1 MRLGTYKGIHMTRP
15 NTEVTKH
22 EVLNVL
28 KKKQK
33 EYAVATNIDDRSA
46 QEGDQGI
53 LDFQGMYHGQD
64 IPHGNGSDF
73 ALTIGAKAFLPEFDD
88 ALIGKNIGDTFD
100 INVTFPTDYRI
111 STMQNR
117 SVVFHTTLKKIRLMD
132 YQPIDDEFAKDF
144 SEYTTLNEWENEIF
158 SHLQA
163 RRKTSVQEKLT
174 REVMTKIIADSD
186 IPIDDDMKEEIR
198 ETAGLEVGDTIFF
211 IADNEKNAALYAG
224 QIRTALGE
232 RLDLIEKNSFKFCYI
247 NDFPMYEYDKET
259 KKMEFTHNPFSMPQ
273 GGLEALE
280 TMDPEEILAY
290 QYDIVC
296 NGVELSSG
304 AVRNHD
310 MKIMVKAFEIAGYT
324 EEDLKEKFGALY
336 NAFQFGAPPHAGM
349 APGVD
354 RMIMLLRDEENIRE
368 VIPFPMNG
376 NAQDLMCGAPG
387 EVTEQQLRE
396 VHIKVRQ

>member
-46 QEGDQGI
+46 QEGDQVI

-100 INVTFPTDYRI
+100 NNVTFPTDYRI

-174 REVMTKIIADSD
+174 REVMAKIIADSD
-186 IPIDDDMKEEIR
+186 IPIDDDMKEEITQIYYDDFLD
-198 ETAGLEVGDTIFF
+198 ELEMNQIPL
-211 IADNEKNAALYAG
+211 ELYCKRSGHTEDEIYA
-224 QIRTALGE
+224 
-232 RLDLIEKNSFKFCYI
+232 
-247 NDFPMYEYDKET
+247 DKE
-259 KKMEFTHNPFSMPQ
+259 Q
-273 GGLEALE
+273 EAIKTIQAQSVLHAVAAAE
-280 TMDPEEILAY
+280 KISITQEELNTELQNIAQEEEEDPEEFMATL
-290 QYDIVC
+290 
-296 NGVELSSG
+296 E
-304 AVRNHD
+304 
-310 MKIMVKAFEIAGYT
+310 
-324 EEDLKEKFGALY
+324 EED
-336 NAFQFGAPPHAGM
+336 
-349 APGVD
+349 V
-354 RMIMLLRDEENIRE
+354 ENI
-368 VIPFPMNG
+368 
-376 NAQDLMCGAPG
+376 AD
-387 EVTEQQLRE
+387 QLTMDKTMAFILDS
-396 VHIKVRQ
+396 VVWDD

>member
-46 QEGDQGI
+46 QEGDQVI

-174 REVMTKIIADSD
+174 REVMAKIIADSD
-186 IPIDDDMKEEIR
+186 IPIDDDMKEEITQIYYDDFLD
-198 ETAGLEVGDTIFF
+198 ELEMNQIPL
-211 IADNEKNAALYAG
+211 ELYCKRSGHTEDEIYA
-224 QIRTALGE
+224 
-232 RLDLIEKNSFKFCYI
+232 
-247 NDFPMYEYDKET
+247 DKE
-259 KKMEFTHNPFSMPQ
+259 Q
-273 GGLEALE
+273 EAIKTIQAQSVLHAVAVAE
-280 TMDPEEILAY
+280 KISITQEELAEELRAIAIEEDEDPEEF
-290 QYDIVC
+290 
-296 NGVELSSG
+296 VETL
-304 AVRNHD
+304 
-310 MKIMVKAFEIAGYT
+310 E
-324 EEDLKEKFGALY
+324 EED
-336 NAFQFGAPPHAGM
+336 
-349 APGVD
+349 V
-354 RMIMLLRDEENIRE
+354 ENIADQLTMDKTMAFILDS
-368 VIPFPMNG
+368 VIY
-376 NAQDLMCGAPG
+376 D
-387 EVTEQQLRE
+387 R
-396 VHIKVRQ
+396 

>member
-1 MRLGTYKGIHMTRP
+1 MRLGKYKGIHMTRP

-46 QEGDQGI
+46 QEGDQVI

-186 IPIDDDMKEEIR
+186 IPIDDDMKEEITQIYYDDFLD
-198 ETAGLEVGDTIFF
+198 ELEMNQIPL
-211 IADNEKNAALYAG
+211 ELYCKRSGHTEDEIYA
-224 QIRTALGE
+224 
-232 RLDLIEKNSFKFCYI
+232 
-247 NDFPMYEYDKET
+247 DKE
-259 KKMEFTHNPFSMPQ
+259 Q
-273 GGLEALE
+273 EAIKTIQAQSVLHAVAAAE
-280 TMDPEEILAY
+280 KISITQEELAEELRAIAIEEDEDPEEF
-290 QYDIVC
+290 
-296 NGVELSSG
+296 VETL
-304 AVRNHD
+304 
-310 MKIMVKAFEIAGYT
+310 E
-324 EEDLKEKFGALY
+324 EED
-336 NAFQFGAPPHAGM
+336 
-349 APGVD
+349 V
-354 RMIMLLRDEENIRE
+354 ENI
-368 VIPFPMNG
+368 
-376 NAQDLMCGAPG
+376 AD
-387 EVTEQQLRE
+387 QLTMDKTMAFILDS
-396 VHIKVRQ
+396 VVWDD

>member
-46 QEGDQGI
+46 QEGDQVI

-186 IPIDDDMKEEIR
+186 IPIDDDMKEQITQIYYDDFLDELEMNQIPLELYCKRSGHTEDEI
-198 ETAGLEVGDTIFF
+198 
-211 IADNEKNAALYAG
+211 YA
-224 QIRTALGE
+224 
-232 RLDLIEKNSFKFCYI
+232 
-247 NDFPMYEYDKET
+247 DKE
-259 KKMEFTHNPFSMPQ
+259 Q
-273 GGLEALE
+273 EAIKTIQAQSVLHAVAAAE
-280 TMDPEEILAY
+280 KISITQEELAEELRAIAIEEDEDPEEF
-290 QYDIVC
+290 
-296 NGVELSSG
+296 VETL
-304 AVRNHD
+304 
-310 MKIMVKAFEIAGYT
+310 E
-324 EEDLKEKFGALY
+324 EED
-336 NAFQFGAPPHAGM
+336 
-349 APGVD
+349 V
-354 RMIMLLRDEENIRE
+354 ENIADQLTMDKTMAFILDSVIYDRE
-368 VIPFPMNG
+368 R
-376 NAQDLMCGAPG
+376 G
-387 EVTEQQLRE
+387 EELR
-396 VHIKVRQ
+396 

>member
-46 QEGDQGI
+46 QEGDQVI

-174 REVMTKIIADSD
+174 REVMAKIIADSD
-186 IPIDDDMKEEIR
+186 IPIDDDMKEEITQIYYDDFLD
-198 ETAGLEVGDTIFF
+198 ELEMNQIPL
-211 IADNEKNAALYAG
+211 ELYCKRSGHTEDEIYA
-224 QIRTALGE
+224 
-232 RLDLIEKNSFKFCYI
+232 
-247 NDFPMYEYDKET
+247 DKE
-259 KKMEFTHNPFSMPQ
+259 Q
-273 GGLEALE
+273 EAIKTIQAQSVLHAVAAAE
-280 TMDPEEILAY
+280 KISITPEELAEELRPIAIEEDEDPEEF
-290 QYDIVC
+290 
-296 NGVELSSG
+296 VETL
-304 AVRNHD
+304 
-310 MKIMVKAFEIAGYT
+310 E
-324 EEDLKEKFGALY
+324 EED
-336 NAFQFGAPPHAGM
+336 
-349 APGVD
+349 V
-354 RMIMLLRDEENIRE
+354 ENIADQLTMDKTMAFILDS
-368 VIPFPMNG
+368 VIY
-376 NAQDLMCGAPG
+376 D
-387 EVTEQQLRE
+387 R
-396 VHIKVRQ
+396 

>member
-15 NTEVTKH
+15 NTEVNKH
-22 EVLNVL
+22 EVMNVL

-46 QEGDQGI
+46 QEGDQVI

-174 REVMTKIIADSD
+174 REVMTKIIADSV
-186 IPIDDDMKEEIR
+186 IPIDDDIKEEITQIYYDDFLD
-198 ETAGLEVGDTIFF
+198 ELEMNQIPL
-211 IADNEKNAALYAG
+211 ELYCKRSGHTEDEIYA
-224 QIRTALGE
+224 
-232 RLDLIEKNSFKFCYI
+232 
-247 NDFPMYEYDKET
+247 DKE
-259 KKMEFTHNPFSMPQ
+259 Q
-273 GGLEALE
+273 EAIKTIQTQSVLHAVAAAE
-280 TMDPEEILAY
+280 KISITQEELNTELQNIAQEEEEDPEEFMATL
-290 QYDIVC
+290 
-296 NGVELSSG
+296 E
-304 AVRNHD
+304 
-310 MKIMVKAFEIAGYT
+310 
-324 EEDLKEKFGALY
+324 EED
-336 NAFQFGAPPHAGM
+336 
-349 APGVD
+349 V
-354 RMIMLLRDEENIRE
+354 ENI
-368 VIPFPMNG
+368 
-376 NAQDLMCGAPG
+376 AD
-387 EVTEQQLRE
+387 QLTMDKTMAFILDS
-396 VHIKVRQ
+396 VVWDD

>member
-46 QEGDQGI
+46 QEGDQVI
-53 LDFQGMYHGQD
+53 LDFQGIYHGQD

-174 REVMTKIIADSD
+174 REVMAKIIADSD
-186 IPIDDDMKEEIR
+186 IPIDDDIKEEITQIYYDDFLD
-198 ETAGLEVGDTIFF
+198 ELEMNQIPL
-211 IADNEKNAALYAG
+211 ELYCKRSGHTEDEIYA
-224 QIRTALGE
+224 
-232 RLDLIEKNSFKFCYI
+232 
-247 NDFPMYEYDKET
+247 DKE
-259 KKMEFTHNPFSMPQ
+259 Q
-273 GGLEALE
+273 EAIKTIQAQSVLHAVAAAE
-280 TMDPEEILAY
+280 KISITQEELNTELKNIAQEEEEDPEEFMATL
-290 QYDIVC
+290 
-296 NGVELSSG
+296 E
-304 AVRNHD
+304 
-310 MKIMVKAFEIAGYT
+310 
-324 EEDLKEKFGALY
+324 EED
-336 NAFQFGAPPHAGM
+336 
-349 APGVD
+349 V
-354 RMIMLLRDEENIRE
+354 ENI
-368 VIPFPMNG
+368 
-376 NAQDLMCGAPG
+376 AD
-387 EVTEQQLRE
+387 QLTMDKTMAFILDS
-396 VHIKVRQ
+396 VVWDD

>member
-1 MRLGTYKGIHMTRP
+1 MRLGKYKGIHMTRP

-46 QEGDQGI
+46 QEGDQVI

-186 IPIDDDMKEEIR
+186 IPIDDDMKEEITQIYYDDFLD
-198 ETAGLEVGDTIFF
+198 ELEMNQIPP
-211 IADNEKNAALYAG
+211 ELYCKRSGHTEDEIYA
-224 QIRTALGE
+224 
-232 RLDLIEKNSFKFCYI
+232 
-247 NDFPMYEYDKET
+247 DKE
-259 KKMEFTHNPFSMPQ
+259 Q
-273 GGLEALE
+273 EAIKTIQAQSVLHAVAAAE
-280 TMDPEEILAY
+280 KISITQEELAEELRAIAIEEDEDPEEF
-290 QYDIVC
+290 
-296 NGVELSSG
+296 VETL
-304 AVRNHD
+304 
-310 MKIMVKAFEIAGYT
+310 E
-324 EEDLKEKFGALY
+324 EED
-336 NAFQFGAPPHAGM
+336 
-349 APGVD
+349 V
-354 RMIMLLRDEENIRE
+354 ENIADQLTMDKTMAFILDS
-368 VIPFPMNG
+368 VIY
-376 NAQDLMCGAPG
+376 D
-387 EVTEQQLRE
+387 R
-396 VHIKVRQ
+396 

>member
-46 QEGDQGI
+46 QEGDQVI

-174 REVMTKIIADSD
+174 REVMAKIIADSD
-186 IPIDDDMKEEIR
+186 IPIDDDMKEEITQIYYDDFLD
-198 ETAGLEVGDTIFF
+198 ELEMNQIPLELYCKRSGHTEDEIYADKEQEAIKTIQAQSVLHAVAAAEKISITQEELNTELKNIAQEEEEYPEEFMATLEEEDVEN
-211 IADNEKNAALYAG
+211 IADQL
-224 QIRTALGE
+224 
-232 RLDLIEKNSFKFCYI
+232 
-247 NDFPMYEYDKET
+247 
-259 KKMEFTHNPFSMPQ
+259 
-273 GGLEALE
+273 
-280 TMDPEEILAY
+280 TMDKTMAFIL
-290 QYDIVC
+290 DSV
-296 NGVELSSG
+296 VW
-304 AVRNHD
+304 D
-310 MKIMVKAFEIAGYT
+310 
-324 EEDLKEKFGALY
+324 D
-336 NAFQFGAPPHAGM
+336 
-349 APGVD
+349 
-354 RMIMLLRDEENIRE
+354 
-368 VIPFPMNG
+368 
-376 NAQDLMCGAPG
+376 
-387 EVTEQQLRE
+387 
-396 VHIKVRQ
+396 

>member
-22 EVLNVL
+22 EVLNIL

-46 QEGDQGI
+46 QEGDQVI

-186 IPIDDDMKEEIR
+186 IPIDDDMKEEITQIYYDDFLD
-198 ETAGLEVGDTIFF
+198 ELEMNQIPL
-211 IADNEKNAALYAG
+211 ELYCKRSGHTEDEIYA
-224 QIRTALGE
+224 
-232 RLDLIEKNSFKFCYI
+232 
-247 NDFPMYEYDKET
+247 DKE
-259 KKMEFTHNPFSMPQ
+259 Q
-273 GGLEALE
+273 EAIKTIQAQSVLHAVAAAE
-280 TMDPEEILAY
+280 KISITQEELAEELRAIAIEEDEDPEEF
-290 QYDIVC
+290 
-296 NGVELSSG
+296 VETL
-304 AVRNHD
+304 
-310 MKIMVKAFEIAGYT
+310 E
-324 EEDLKEKFGALY
+324 EED
-336 NAFQFGAPPHAGM
+336 
-349 APGVD
+349 V
-354 RMIMLLRDEENIRE
+354 ENIADQLTMDKTMAFILDS
-368 VIPFPMNG
+368 VIY
-376 NAQDLMCGAPG
+376 D
-387 EVTEQQLRE
+387 R
-396 VHIKVRQ
+396 

>member
-1 MRLGTYKGIHMTRP
+1 MRLGTYKGIQMTRP
-15 NTEVTKH
+15 HTEVTKH

-46 QEGDQGI
+46 QEGDQVI

-174 REVMTKIIADSD
+174 REVMAKIIADSD
-186 IPIDDDMKEEIR
+186 IPIDDDIKEEITQIYYDDFLD
-198 ETAGLEVGDTIFF
+198 ELEMNQIPL
-211 IADNEKNAALYAG
+211 ELYCKRSGHTEDEIYA
-224 QIRTALGE
+224 
-232 RLDLIEKNSFKFCYI
+232 
-247 NDFPMYEYDKET
+247 DKE
-259 KKMEFTHNPFSMPQ
+259 Q
-273 GGLEALE
+273 EAIKTIQAQSVLHAIAAAE
-280 TMDPEEILAY
+280 KISITQEELNTELKNIAQEEEEDPEEFMATL
-290 QYDIVC
+290 
-296 NGVELSSG
+296 E
-304 AVRNHD
+304 
-310 MKIMVKAFEIAGYT
+310 
-324 EEDLKEKFGALY
+324 EED
-336 NAFQFGAPPHAGM
+336 
-349 APGVD
+349 V
-354 RMIMLLRDEENIRE
+354 ENI
-368 VIPFPMNG
+368 
-376 NAQDLMCGAPG
+376 AD
-387 EVTEQQLRE
+387 QLTMDKTMAFILDS
-396 VHIKVRQ
+396 VVWDD

>member
-22 EVLNVL
+22 EVLNIL

-46 QEGDQGI
+46 QEGDQVI

-174 REVMTKIIADSD
+174 REVMAKIIADSD
-186 IPIDDDMKEEIR
+186 IPIDDDIKEEITQIYYDDFLD
-198 ETAGLEVGDTIFF
+198 ELEMNQIPLELYCKRSGHTEDEIYADKEQEAIKTIQAQSVLHAVAAAEKISITQEELNTELKNIAQEEEENPEEFMATLEEEDVEN
-211 IADNEKNAALYAG
+211 IADQL
-224 QIRTALGE
+224 
-232 RLDLIEKNSFKFCYI
+232 
-247 NDFPMYEYDKET
+247 
-259 KKMEFTHNPFSMPQ
+259 
-273 GGLEALE
+273 
-280 TMDPEEILAY
+280 TMDKTMAFIL
-290 QYDIVC
+290 D
-296 NGVELSSG
+296 S
-304 AVRNHD
+304 
-310 MKIMVKAFEIAGYT
+310 
-324 EEDLKEKFGALY
+324 
-336 NAFQFGAPPHAGM
+336 
-349 APGVD
+349 
-354 RMIMLLRDEENIRE
+354 
-368 VIPFPMNG
+368 VIF
-376 NAQDLMCGAPG
+376 D
-387 EVTEQQLRE
+387 
-396 VHIKVRQ
+396 K

>member
-1 MRLGTYKGIHMTRP
+1 MRVGTYKGIHMTRP

-46 QEGDQGI
+46 QEGDQVI

-174 REVMTKIIADSD
+174 REVMAKIIADSD
-186 IPIDDDMKEEIR
+186 IPIDDDMKEEITQIYYDDFLD
-198 ETAGLEVGDTIFF
+198 ELEMNQIPL
-211 IADNEKNAALYAG
+211 ELYCKRSGHTEDEIYA
-224 QIRTALGE
+224 
-232 RLDLIEKNSFKFCYI
+232 
-247 NDFPMYEYDKET
+247 DKE
-259 KKMEFTHNPFSMPQ
+259 Q
-273 GGLEALE
+273 EAIKTIQAQSVLHAVAAAE
-280 TMDPEEILAY
+280 KISITQEELAEELRAIAIEEDEDPEEF
-290 QYDIVC
+290 
-296 NGVELSSG
+296 VETL
-304 AVRNHD
+304 
-310 MKIMVKAFEIAGYT
+310 E
-324 EEDLKEKFGALY
+324 EED
-336 NAFQFGAPPHAGM
+336 
-349 APGVD
+349 V
-354 RMIMLLRDEENIRE
+354 ENIADQLTMDKTMAFILDS
-368 VIPFPMNG
+368 VIY
-376 NAQDLMCGAPG
+376 D
-387 EVTEQQLRE
+387 R
-396 VHIKVRQ
+396 

>member
-46 QEGDQGI
+46 QEGDQVI

-144 SEYTTLNEWENEIF
+144 SEYTTLNEWKNEIF

-174 REVMTKIIADSD
+174 REVMAKIIADSD
-186 IPIDDDMKEEIR
+186 IPIDDDIKEEITQIYYDDFLD
-198 ETAGLEVGDTIFF
+198 ELEMNQIPL
-211 IADNEKNAALYAG
+211 ELYCKRSGHTEDEIYA
-224 QIRTALGE
+224 
-232 RLDLIEKNSFKFCYI
+232 
-247 NDFPMYEYDKET
+247 DKE
-259 KKMEFTHNPFSMPQ
+259 Q
-273 GGLEALE
+273 EAIKTIQAQSVLHAVAAAE
-280 TMDPEEILAY
+280 KISITQEELNTELQNIAQEEEEDPEEFMATL
-290 QYDIVC
+290 
-296 NGVELSSG
+296 E
-304 AVRNHD
+304 
-310 MKIMVKAFEIAGYT
+310 
-324 EEDLKEKFGALY
+324 EED
-336 NAFQFGAPPHAGM
+336 
-349 APGVD
+349 V
-354 RMIMLLRDEENIRE
+354 ENI
-368 VIPFPMNG
+368 
-376 NAQDLMCGAPG
+376 AD
-387 EVTEQQLRE
+387 QLTMDKTMAFILDS
-396 VHIKVRQ
+396 VVWDD

>member
-1 MRLGTYKGIHMTRP
+1 MRLGKYKGIHKTRP
-15 NTEVTKH
+15 NTEETKH

-46 QEGDQGI
+46 QEGDQVI

-73 ALTIGAKAFLPEFDD
+73 ALTIGAKAFLPEFDA

-186 IPIDDDMKEEIR
+186 IPIDDDMKEEITQIYYDDFLD
-198 ETAGLEVGDTIFF
+198 ELEMNQIPL
-211 IADNEKNAALYAG
+211 ELYCKRSGHTEDEIYA
-224 QIRTALGE
+224 
-232 RLDLIEKNSFKFCYI
+232 
-247 NDFPMYEYDKET
+247 DKE
-259 KKMEFTHNPFSMPQ
+259 Q
-273 GGLEALE
+273 EAIKTIQAQSVLHAVAAAE
-280 TMDPEEILAY
+280 KISITQEELAEELRAIAIEEDEDPEEF
-290 QYDIVC
+290 
-296 NGVELSSG
+296 VETL
-304 AVRNHD
+304 
-310 MKIMVKAFEIAGYT
+310 E
-324 EEDLKEKFGALY
+324 EED
-336 NAFQFGAPPHAGM
+336 
-349 APGVD
+349 V
-354 RMIMLLRDEENIRE
+354 ENIADQLTMDKTMAFILDS
-368 VIPFPMNG
+368 VIY
-376 NAQDLMCGAPG
+376 D
-387 EVTEQQLRE
+387 R
-396 VHIKVRQ
+396 

>member
-46 QEGDQGI
+46 QEGDQVI

-174 REVMTKIIADSD
+174 REVMAKIIADSD
-186 IPIDDDMKEEIR
+186 IPIDDDMKEEITQIYYDDFLD
-198 ETAGLEVGDTIFF
+198 ELEMNQIPL
-211 IADNEKNAALYAG
+211 ELYCKRSGHTEDEIYA
-224 QIRTALGE
+224 
-232 RLDLIEKNSFKFCYI
+232 
-247 NDFPMYEYDKET
+247 DKE
-259 KKMEFTHNPFSMPQ
+259 Q
-273 GGLEALE
+273 EAIKTIQAQSVLHAVAATE
-280 TMDPEEILAY
+280 KISITQEELNTELKNIAQEEEEDPEEFMATL
-290 QYDIVC
+290 
-296 NGVELSSG
+296 E
-304 AVRNHD
+304 
-310 MKIMVKAFEIAGYT
+310 
-324 EEDLKEKFGALY
+324 EED
-336 NAFQFGAPPHAGM
+336 
-349 APGVD
+349 V
-354 RMIMLLRDEENIRE
+354 ENI
-368 VIPFPMNG
+368 
-376 NAQDLMCGAPG
+376 AD
-387 EVTEQQLRE
+387 QLTMDKTMAFILDS
-396 VHIKVRQ
+396 VVWDD

>member
-46 QEGDQGI
+46 QEGDQVI

-186 IPIDDDMKEEIR
+186 IPIDDDMKEEITQIYYDDFLD
-198 ETAGLEVGDTIFF
+198 ELEMNQIPL
-211 IADNEKNAALYAG
+211 ELYCKRSGHTEDEIYA
-224 QIRTALGE
+224 
-232 RLDLIEKNSFKFCYI
+232 
-247 NDFPMYEYDKET
+247 DKE
-259 KKMEFTHNPFSMPQ
+259 Q
-273 GGLEALE
+273 EAIKTIQAQSVLHAVAAAE
-280 TMDPEEILAY
+280 KISITPEELAKELRAIAIEEDEDPEEF
-290 QYDIVC
+290 
-296 NGVELSSG
+296 VETL
-304 AVRNHD
+304 
-310 MKIMVKAFEIAGYT
+310 E
-324 EEDLKEKFGALY
+324 EED
-336 NAFQFGAPPHAGM
+336 
-349 APGVD
+349 V
-354 RMIMLLRDEENIRE
+354 ENIADQLTMDKTMAFILDS
-368 VIPFPMNG
+368 VIY
-376 NAQDLMCGAPG
+376 D
-387 EVTEQQLRE
+387 
-396 VHIKVRQ
+396 K

>member
-1 MRLGTYKGIHMTRP
+1 MRLGKYKGIHMTRP

-46 QEGDQGI
+46 QEGDQVI

-73 ALTIGAKAFLPEFDD
+73 ALTIGAKAILPEIDD

-186 IPIDDDMKEEIR
+186 IPIDDDMKEEITQIYYDDFLD
-198 ETAGLEVGDTIFF
+198 ELEMNQIPL
-211 IADNEKNAALYAG
+211 ELYCKRSGHTEDEIYA
-224 QIRTALGE
+224 
-232 RLDLIEKNSFKFCYI
+232 
-247 NDFPMYEYDKET
+247 DKE
-259 KKMEFTHNPFSMPQ
+259 Q
-273 GGLEALE
+273 EAIKTIQAQSVLHAVAAAE
-280 TMDPEEILAY
+280 KISITQEELNTELQNIAQEEEEDPEEFMATL
-290 QYDIVC
+290 
-296 NGVELSSG
+296 E
-304 AVRNHD
+304 
-310 MKIMVKAFEIAGYT
+310 
-324 EEDLKEKFGALY
+324 EED
-336 NAFQFGAPPHAGM
+336 
-349 APGVD
+349 V
-354 RMIMLLRDEENIRE
+354 ENI
-368 VIPFPMNG
+368 
-376 NAQDLMCGAPG
+376 AD
-387 EVTEQQLRE
+387 QLTMDKTMAFILDS
-396 VHIKVRQ
+396 VVWDD

>member
-46 QEGDQGI
+46 QEGDQVI

-88 ALIGKNIGDTFD
+88 ALIGKNIGETFD

-163 RRKTSVQEKLT
+163 RRKTSIQEKLT
-174 REVMTKIIADSD
+174 REVMAKIIADSD
-186 IPIDDDMKEEIR
+186 IPIDDDMKEEITQIYYDDFLD
-198 ETAGLEVGDTIFF
+198 ELEMNQIPL
-211 IADNEKNAALYAG
+211 ELYCKRSGHTEDEIYA
-224 QIRTALGE
+224 
-232 RLDLIEKNSFKFCYI
+232 
-247 NDFPMYEYDKET
+247 DKE
-259 KKMEFTHNPFSMPQ
+259 Q
-273 GGLEALE
+273 EAIKTIQAQSVLHAVAAAE
-280 TMDPEEILAY
+280 KISITPEELAEELRAIAIEEDEDPEEF
-290 QYDIVC
+290 
-296 NGVELSSG
+296 VETL
-304 AVRNHD
+304 
-310 MKIMVKAFEIAGYT
+310 E
-324 EEDLKEKFGALY
+324 EED
-336 NAFQFGAPPHAGM
+336 
-349 APGVD
+349 V
-354 RMIMLLRDEENIRE
+354 ENIADQLTMDKTMAFILDS
-368 VIPFPMNG
+368 VIY
-376 NAQDLMCGAPG
+376 D
-387 EVTEQQLRE
+387 R
-396 VHIKVRQ
+396 

>member
-46 QEGDQGI
+46 QEGDQVI

-111 STMQNR
+111 NTMQNR
-117 SVVFHTTLKKIRLMD
+117 SVVFHTTLKKIRMMD

-174 REVMTKIIADSD
+174 REVMAKIIADSD
-186 IPIDDDMKEEIR
+186 IPIDDDMKEEITQIYYDDFLD
-198 ETAGLEVGDTIFF
+198 ELEMNQIPL
-211 IADNEKNAALYAG
+211 ELYCKRSGHTEDEIYA
-224 QIRTALGE
+224 
-232 RLDLIEKNSFKFCYI
+232 
-247 NDFPMYEYDKET
+247 DKE
-259 KKMEFTHNPFSMPQ
+259 Q
-273 GGLEALE
+273 EAIKTIQAQSVLHAVAAAE
-280 TMDPEEILAY
+280 KISITQEELNTELKNIAQEEEEDPEEFMATL
-290 QYDIVC
+290 
-296 NGVELSSG
+296 E
-304 AVRNHD
+304 
-310 MKIMVKAFEIAGYT
+310 
-324 EEDLKEKFGALY
+324 EED
-336 NAFQFGAPPHAGM
+336 
-349 APGVD
+349 V
-354 RMIMLLRDEENIRE
+354 ENI
-368 VIPFPMNG
+368 
-376 NAQDLMCGAPG
+376 AD
-387 EVTEQQLRE
+387 QLTMDKTMAFILDS
-396 VHIKVRQ
+396 VVWDY

>member
-46 QEGDQGI
+46 QEGDQVI

-174 REVMTKIIADSD
+174 REVMAKIIADSD
-186 IPIDDDMKEEIR
+186 IPIDDDMKEEITQIYYDDFLD
-198 ETAGLEVGDTIFF
+198 ELEMNQIPL
-211 IADNEKNAALYAG
+211 ELYCKRSGHTEDEIYA
-224 QIRTALGE
+224 
-232 RLDLIEKNSFKFCYI
+232 
-247 NDFPMYEYDKET
+247 DKE
-259 KKMEFTHNPFSMPQ
+259 Q
-273 GGLEALE
+273 EAIKTIQAQSVLHAVAAAE
-280 TMDPEEILAY
+280 KISITQEELNTELQNIAQEEEEDPEEFMATL
-290 QYDIVC
+290 
-296 NGVELSSG
+296 E
-304 AVRNHD
+304 
-310 MKIMVKAFEIAGYT
+310 
-324 EEDLKEKFGALY
+324 EED
-336 NAFQFGAPPHAGM
+336 
-349 APGVD
+349 V
-354 RMIMLLRDEENIRE
+354 ENIADQLTMDKTIAFILDS
-368 VIPFPMNG
+368 VIY
-376 NAQDLMCGAPG
+376 D
-387 EVTEQQLRE
+387 R
-396 VHIKVRQ
+396 

>member
-46 QEGDQGI
+46 QEGDQVI

-174 REVMTKIIADSD
+174 REVMAKIIADSD
-186 IPIDDDMKEEIR
+186 IPIDDDMKEEITQIYYDDFLD
-198 ETAGLEVGDTIFF
+198 ELEMNQIPL
-211 IADNEKNAALYAG
+211 KLYCKRSGHTEDEIYA
-224 QIRTALGE
+224 
-232 RLDLIEKNSFKFCYI
+232 
-247 NDFPMYEYDKET
+247 DKE
-259 KKMEFTHNPFSMPQ
+259 Q
-273 GGLEALE
+273 EAIKTIQAQSVLHAVAAAE
-280 TMDPEEILAY
+280 KISITQEELNTELKNIAQEEEEDPEEFMATL
-290 QYDIVC
+290 
-296 NGVELSSG
+296 E
-304 AVRNHD
+304 
-310 MKIMVKAFEIAGYT
+310 
-324 EEDLKEKFGALY
+324 EED
-336 NAFQFGAPPHAGM
+336 
-349 APGVD
+349 V
-354 RMIMLLRDEENIRE
+354 ENI
-368 VIPFPMNG
+368 
-376 NAQDLMCGAPG
+376 AD
-387 EVTEQQLRE
+387 QLTMDKTMAFILDS
-396 VHIKVRQ
+396 VVWDD

>member
-46 QEGDQGI
+46 QEGDQVI

-174 REVMTKIIADSD
+174 REVMAKIIADSD
-186 IPIDDDMKEEIR
+186 IPIDDDMKEEI
-198 ETAGLEVGDTIFF
+198 TQIYYDDFL
-211 IADNEKNAALYAG
+211 AALEINQIPLELYCKRSGHTEDEIYA
-224 QIRTALGE
+224 
-232 RLDLIEKNSFKFCYI
+232 
-247 NDFPMYEYDKET
+247 DKE
-259 KKMEFTHNPFSMPQ
+259 Q
-273 GGLEALE
+273 EAIKTIQAQSVLHAVAAAE
-280 TMDPEEILAY
+280 KISITPEELAEELRAIAIEEDEDPEEF
-290 QYDIVC
+290 
-296 NGVELSSG
+296 VETL
-304 AVRNHD
+304 
-310 MKIMVKAFEIAGYT
+310 E
-324 EEDLKEKFGALY
+324 EED
-336 NAFQFGAPPHAGM
+336 
-349 APGVD
+349 V
-354 RMIMLLRDEENIRE
+354 ENIADQLTMDKTMAFILDS
-368 VIPFPMNG
+368 VIY
-376 NAQDLMCGAPG
+376 D
-387 EVTEQQLRE
+387 R
-396 VHIKVRQ
+396 

>member
-33 EYAVATNIDDRSA
+33 EYAIATNIDDRSA
-46 QEGDQGI
+46 QEGDQVI

-174 REVMTKIIADSD
+174 REVMAKIIADSD
-186 IPIDDDMKEEIR
+186 IPIDDDMKEEITQIYYDDFLD
-198 ETAGLEVGDTIFF
+198 ELEMNQIPL
-211 IADNEKNAALYAG
+211 ELYCKRSGHTEDEIYA
-224 QIRTALGE
+224 
-232 RLDLIEKNSFKFCYI
+232 
-247 NDFPMYEYDKET
+247 DKE
-259 KKMEFTHNPFSMPQ
+259 Q
-273 GGLEALE
+273 EAIKTIQAQSVLHAVAAAE
-280 TMDPEEILAY
+280 KISITQEELNTELKNIAQEEEEDPEEFMATL
-290 QYDIVC
+290 
-296 NGVELSSG
+296 E
-304 AVRNHD
+304 
-310 MKIMVKAFEIAGYT
+310 
-324 EEDLKEKFGALY
+324 EED
-336 NAFQFGAPPHAGM
+336 
-349 APGVD
+349 V
-354 RMIMLLRDEENIRE
+354 ENI
-368 VIPFPMNG
+368 
-376 NAQDLMCGAPG
+376 AD
-387 EVTEQQLRE
+387 QLTMDKTMAFILDS
-396 VHIKVRQ
+396 VVWDD

>member
-46 QEGDQGI
+46 QEGDQVI

-174 REVMTKIIADSD
+174 REVMAKIIADSD
-186 IPIDDDMKEEIR
+186 IPIDDDMKEEITQIYYDDFLD
-198 ETAGLEVGDTIFF
+198 ELEMNQIPL
-211 IADNEKNAALYAG
+211 ELYCKRSGHTEDEIYA
-224 QIRTALGE
+224 
-232 RLDLIEKNSFKFCYI
+232 
-247 NDFPMYEYDKET
+247 DKE
-259 KKMEFTHNPFSMPQ
+259 Q
-273 GGLEALE
+273 EAIKTIQAQSVLHAVAAAE
-280 TMDPEEILAY
+280 KISITQEELNTELQTIAQEEEEDPEEFMATL
-290 QYDIVC
+290 
-296 NGVELSSG
+296 E
-304 AVRNHD
+304 
-310 MKIMVKAFEIAGYT
+310 
-324 EEDLKEKFGALY
+324 EED
-336 NAFQFGAPPHAGM
+336 
-349 APGVD
+349 V
-354 RMIMLLRDEENIRE
+354 ENI
-368 VIPFPMNG
+368 
-376 NAQDLMCGAPG
+376 AD
-387 EVTEQQLRE
+387 QLTMDKTMAFILDS
-396 VHIKVRQ
+396 VVWDD

>member
-1 MRLGTYKGIHMTRP
+1 MRLGKYKGIHMTRP

-46 QEGDQGI
+46 QEGDQVI

-158 SHLQA
+158 SRLQA

-174 REVMTKIIADSD
+174 REVMAKIIADSD
-186 IPIDDDMKEEIR
+186 IPIDDDMKEEITQIYYD
-198 ETAGLEVGDTIFF
+198 EFLDELEMNQIPL
-211 IADNEKNAALYAG
+211 ELYCKRSGHTEDEIYA
-224 QIRTALGE
+224 
-232 RLDLIEKNSFKFCYI
+232 
-247 NDFPMYEYDKET
+247 DKE
-259 KKMEFTHNPFSMPQ
+259 Q
-273 GGLEALE
+273 EAIEAIQAQSVLHAVAAAE
-280 TMDPEEILAY
+280 KISITQEELNTELQNIAQEEEEDPEEFL
-290 QYDIVC
+290 
-296 NGVELSSG
+296 ETL
-304 AVRNHD
+304 
-310 MKIMVKAFEIAGYT
+310 E
-324 EEDLKEKFGALY
+324 EED
-336 NAFQFGAPPHAGM
+336 
-349 APGVD
+349 V
-354 RMIMLLRDEENIRE
+354 ENI
-368 VIPFPMNG
+368 
-376 NAQDLMCGAPG
+376 AD
-387 EVTEQQLRE
+387 QLTMDKTMAFILDS
-396 VHIKVRQ
+396 VVWDD

>member
-46 QEGDQGI
+46 QEGDQVI

-163 RRKTSVQEKLT
+163 LRKTSVQEKLT

-186 IPIDDDMKEEIR
+186 IPIDDDMKEEITQIYYDDFLD
-198 ETAGLEVGDTIFF
+198 ELEMNQIPL
-211 IADNEKNAALYAG
+211 ELYCKRSGHTEDEIYA
-224 QIRTALGE
+224 
-232 RLDLIEKNSFKFCYI
+232 
-247 NDFPMYEYDKET
+247 DKE
-259 KKMEFTHNPFSMPQ
+259 Q
-273 GGLEALE
+273 EAIKTIQAQSVLHAVAAAE
-280 TMDPEEILAY
+280 KISITQEELNTELQNIAQEEEEDPEEFMATL
-290 QYDIVC
+290 
-296 NGVELSSG
+296 E
-304 AVRNHD
+304 
-310 MKIMVKAFEIAGYT
+310 
-324 EEDLKEKFGALY
+324 EED
-336 NAFQFGAPPHAGM
+336 
-349 APGVD
+349 V
-354 RMIMLLRDEENIRE
+354 ENI
-368 VIPFPMNG
+368 
-376 NAQDLMCGAPG
+376 AD
-387 EVTEQQLRE
+387 QLTMDKTMAFILDS
-396 VHIKVRQ
+396 VVWDD

>member
-46 QEGDQGI
+46 QEGDQVI

-174 REVMTKIIADSD
+174 REVMAKIIADSD
-186 IPIDDDMKEEIR
+186 IPIDDDMKEEITQIYYDDFLD
-198 ETAGLEVGDTIFF
+198 ELEMNQIPL
-211 IADNEKNAALYAG
+211 ELYCKRSGHTEDEIYA
-224 QIRTALGE
+224 
-232 RLDLIEKNSFKFCYI
+232 
-247 NDFPMYEYDKET
+247 DKE
-259 KKMEFTHNPFSMPQ
+259 Q
-273 GGLEALE
+273 EAIKTIQAQSVLHAVAAAE
-280 TMDPEEILAY
+280 KISITQEELNTELQNIAQEEEEDPEEFMATL
-290 QYDIVC
+290 
-296 NGVELSSG
+296 E
-304 AVRNHD
+304 
-310 MKIMVKAFEIAGYT
+310 
-324 EEDLKEKFGALY
+324 EED
-336 NAFQFGAPPHAGM
+336 
-349 APGVD
+349 V
-354 RMIMLLRDEENIRE
+354 ENI
-368 VIPFPMNG
+368 
-376 NAQDLMCGAPG
+376 AD
-387 EVTEQQLRE
+387 QLTMDKTMAFILDS
-396 VHIKVRQ
+396 VVYDD

>member
-46 QEGDQGI
+46 QEGDQVI

-174 REVMTKIIADSD
+174 REVMAKIIADSD
-186 IPIDDDMKEEIR
+186 IPIDDDIKEEITQIYYDDFLD
-198 ETAGLEVGDTIFF
+198 ELEMNQIPL
-211 IADNEKNAALYAG
+211 ELYCKRSGHTEDEIYA
-224 QIRTALGE
+224 
-232 RLDLIEKNSFKFCYI
+232 
-247 NDFPMYEYDKET
+247 DKE
-259 KKMEFTHNPFSMPQ
+259 Q
-273 GGLEALE
+273 EAIKTIQAQSVLHAVAAAE
-280 TMDPEEILAY
+280 KISITQEELNTELQNIAQEEEEDPEEFMATL
-290 QYDIVC
+290 
-296 NGVELSSG
+296 E
-304 AVRNHD
+304 
-310 MKIMVKAFEIAGYT
+310 
-324 EEDLKEKFGALY
+324 EED
-336 NAFQFGAPPHAGM
+336 
-349 APGVD
+349 V
-354 RMIMLLRDEENIRE
+354 ENI
-368 VIPFPMNG
+368 
-376 NAQDLMCGAPG
+376 AD
-387 EVTEQQLRE
+387 QLTMDKTMAFILDS
-396 VHIKVRQ
+396 VVWDD

>member
-46 QEGDQGI
+46 QEGDQVI

-158 SHLQA
+158 SYLQA

-186 IPIDDDMKEEIR
+186 IPIDDDMKEEITQIYYDDFLD
-198 ETAGLEVGDTIFF
+198 ELEMNQIPL
-211 IADNEKNAALYAG
+211 ELYCKRSGHTEDEIYA
-224 QIRTALGE
+224 
-232 RLDLIEKNSFKFCYI
+232 
-247 NDFPMYEYDKET
+247 DKE
-259 KKMEFTHNPFSMPQ
+259 Q
-273 GGLEALE
+273 EAIKTIQAQSVLHAVAAAE
-280 TMDPEEILAY
+280 KISITQEELAEELRAIAIEEDEDPEEF
-290 QYDIVC
+290 
-296 NGVELSSG
+296 VETL
-304 AVRNHD
+304 
-310 MKIMVKAFEIAGYT
+310 E
-324 EEDLKEKFGALY
+324 EED
-336 NAFQFGAPPHAGM
+336 
-349 APGVD
+349 V
-354 RMIMLLRDEENIRE
+354 ENIADQLTMDKTMAFILDS
-368 VIPFPMNG
+368 VIY
-376 NAQDLMCGAPG
+376 D
-387 EVTEQQLRE
+387 R
-396 VHIKVRQ
+396 

>member
-46 QEGDQGI
+46 QEGDQVI

-117 SVVFHTTLKKIRLMD
+117 SVVLFHTTLKKIRLMD

-174 REVMTKIIADSD
+174 REVMAKIIADSD
-186 IPIDDDMKEEIR
+186 IPIDDDMKEEITQIYYDDFLD
-198 ETAGLEVGDTIFF
+198 ELEMNQIPL
-211 IADNEKNAALYAG
+211 ELYCKRSGHTEDEIYA
-224 QIRTALGE
+224 
-232 RLDLIEKNSFKFCYI
+232 
-247 NDFPMYEYDKET
+247 DKE
-259 KKMEFTHNPFSMPQ
+259 Q
-273 GGLEALE
+273 EAIKTIQAQSVLHAVAAAE
-280 TMDPEEILAY
+280 KISITQEELAEELRAIAIEEDEDPEEF
-290 QYDIVC
+290 
-296 NGVELSSG
+296 VETL
-304 AVRNHD
+304 
-310 MKIMVKAFEIAGYT
+310 E
-324 EEDLKEKFGALY
+324 EED
-336 NAFQFGAPPHAGM
+336 
-349 APGVD
+349 V
-354 RMIMLLRDEENIRE
+354 ENIADQLTMDKTMAFILDS
-368 VIPFPMNG
+368 VIY
-376 NAQDLMCGAPG
+376 D
-387 EVTEQQLRE
+387 R
-396 VHIKVRQ
+396 

>member
-46 QEGDQGI
+46 QEGDQVI

-117 SVVFHTTLKKIRLMD
+117 SVVFHTTLKKIRLID

-174 REVMTKIIADSD
+174 REVMAKIIADSD
-186 IPIDDDMKEEIR
+186 IPIDDDIKEEITQIYYDDFLD
-198 ETAGLEVGDTIFF
+198 ELEMNQIPL
-211 IADNEKNAALYAG
+211 ELYCKRSGHTEDEIYA
-224 QIRTALGE
+224 
-232 RLDLIEKNSFKFCYI
+232 
-247 NDFPMYEYDKET
+247 DKE
-259 KKMEFTHNPFSMPQ
+259 Q
-273 GGLEALE
+273 EAIKTIQAQSVLHAVAAAE
-280 TMDPEEILAY
+280 KISITQEELNTELKNIAQEEEEDPEEFMATL
-290 QYDIVC
+290 
-296 NGVELSSG
+296 E
-304 AVRNHD
+304 
-310 MKIMVKAFEIAGYT
+310 
-324 EEDLKEKFGALY
+324 EED
-336 NAFQFGAPPHAGM
+336 
-349 APGVD
+349 V
-354 RMIMLLRDEENIRE
+354 ENI
-368 VIPFPMNG
+368 
-376 NAQDLMCGAPG
+376 AD
-387 EVTEQQLRE
+387 QLTMDKTMAFILDS
-396 VHIKVRQ
+396 VVWDD

>member
-46 QEGDQGI
+46 QEGDQVI

-174 REVMTKIIADSD
+174 REVMAKIIAVSD
-186 IPIDDDMKEEIR
+186 IPIDDDMKEEITQIYYDDFLD
-198 ETAGLEVGDTIFF
+198 ELEMNQIPL
-211 IADNEKNAALYAG
+211 ELYCKRSGHTEDEIYA
-224 QIRTALGE
+224 
-232 RLDLIEKNSFKFCYI
+232 
-247 NDFPMYEYDKET
+247 DKE
-259 KKMEFTHNPFSMPQ
+259 Q
-273 GGLEALE
+273 EAIKTIQAQSVLHAVAAAE
-280 TMDPEEILAY
+280 KISITQEELAEELRAIAIEEDEDPEEF
-290 QYDIVC
+290 
-296 NGVELSSG
+296 VETL
-304 AVRNHD
+304 
-310 MKIMVKAFEIAGYT
+310 E
-324 EEDLKEKFGALY
+324 EED
-336 NAFQFGAPPHAGM
+336 
-349 APGVD
+349 V
-354 RMIMLLRDEENIRE
+354 ENI
-368 VIPFPMNG
+368 
-376 NAQDLMCGAPG
+376 AD
-387 EVTEQQLRE
+387 QLTMDKTMAFILDS
-396 VHIKVRQ
+396 VVYDN

>member
-46 QEGDQGI
+46 QEGDQVI

-144 SEYTTLNEWENEIF
+144 SEYTTLDEWENEIF
-158 SHLQA
+158 SRLQA

-174 REVMTKIIADSD
+174 REVMAKIIADSD
-186 IPIDDDMKEEIR
+186 IPIDDDMKEQITQIYYDEFLDELEMNQIPLELYCKRSGHSEDEI
-198 ETAGLEVGDTIFF
+198 
-211 IADNEKNAALYAG
+211 YA
-224 QIRTALGE
+224 
-232 RLDLIEKNSFKFCYI
+232 
-247 NDFPMYEYDKET
+247 DKE
-259 KKMEFTHNPFSMPQ
+259 Q
-273 GGLEALE
+273 EAIEAIQAQSVLHAVAAAE
-280 TMDPEEILAY
+280 KICITPEELAEELRTIAIEEEEDPEEF
-290 QYDIVC
+290 
-296 NGVELSSG
+296 VETLE
-304 AVRNHD
+304 AED
-310 MKIMVKAFEIAGYT
+310 M
-324 EEDLKEKFGALY
+324 
-336 NAFQFGAPPHAGM
+336 
-349 APGVD
+349 
-354 RMIMLLRDEENIRE
+354 ENI
-368 VIPFPMNG
+368 
-376 NAQDLMCGAPG
+376 AD
-387 EVTEQQLRE
+387 QLTMDKTMAFILDS
-396 VHIKVRQ
+396 VVFDK

>member
-46 QEGDQGI
+46 QEGDQVI

-132 YQPIDDEFAKDF
+132 YQPIDDEF

-186 IPIDDDMKEEIR
+186 IPIDDDMKEEITQIYYDDFLD
-198 ETAGLEVGDTIFF
+198 ELEMNQIPL
-211 IADNEKNAALYAG
+211 ELYCKRSGHTEDEIYA
-224 QIRTALGE
+224 
-232 RLDLIEKNSFKFCYI
+232 
-247 NDFPMYEYDKET
+247 DKE
-259 KKMEFTHNPFSMPQ
+259 Q
-273 GGLEALE
+273 EAIKTIQAQSVLHAVAAAE
-280 TMDPEEILAY
+280 KISITQEELNTELQNIAQEEEEDPEEFMATL
-290 QYDIVC
+290 
-296 NGVELSSG
+296 E
-304 AVRNHD
+304 
-310 MKIMVKAFEIAGYT
+310 
-324 EEDLKEKFGALY
+324 EED
-336 NAFQFGAPPHAGM
+336 
-349 APGVD
+349 V
-354 RMIMLLRDEENIRE
+354 ENI
-368 VIPFPMNG
+368 
-376 NAQDLMCGAPG
+376 AD
-387 EVTEQQLRE
+387 QLTMDKTMAFILDS
-396 VHIKVRQ
+396 VVWDD

>member
-46 QEGDQGI
+46 QEGDQVI

-174 REVMTKIIADSD
+174 REVMAKIIADSD
-186 IPIDDDMKEEIR
+186 IPIDDDMKEEITQIYYDDFLD
-198 ETAGLEVGDTIFF
+198 ELEMNQIPLELYCKRSGHTE
-211 IADNEKNAALYAG
+211 NEIYA
-224 QIRTALGE
+224 
-232 RLDLIEKNSFKFCYI
+232 
-247 NDFPMYEYDKET
+247 DKE
-259 KKMEFTHNPFSMPQ
+259 Q
-273 GGLEALE
+273 EAIKTIQAQSVLHAVAAAE
-280 TMDPEEILAY
+280 KISITQEELAEELRAIAIEEDEDPEEF
-290 QYDIVC
+290 
-296 NGVELSSG
+296 VETL
-304 AVRNHD
+304 
-310 MKIMVKAFEIAGYT
+310 E
-324 EEDLKEKFGALY
+324 EED
-336 NAFQFGAPPHAGM
+336 
-349 APGVD
+349 V
-354 RMIMLLRDEENIRE
+354 ENIADQLTMDKTMAFILDS
-368 VIPFPMNG
+368 VIY
-376 NAQDLMCGAPG
+376 D
-387 EVTEQQLRE
+387 R
-396 VHIKVRQ
+396 

>member
-46 QEGDQGI
+46 QEGDQVI

-174 REVMTKIIADSD
+174 REVMAKIIADSD
-186 IPIDDDMKEEIR
+186 IPIDDDMKEEITQIYYDDFLD
-198 ETAGLEVGDTIFF
+198 ELEMNQIPLELYCKRSGHTEDEIYADTEQEATKTIQAQSVLHAVAAAEKISITQEELNTELKN
-211 IADNEKNAALYAG
+211 IAQE
-224 QIRTALGE
+224 E
-232 RLDLIEKNSFKFCYI
+232 E
-247 NDFPMYEYDKET
+247 E
-259 KKMEFTHNPFSMPQ
+259 
-273 GGLEALE
+273 
-280 TMDPEEILAY
+280 DPEEFMATL
-290 QYDIVC
+290 
-296 NGVELSSG
+296 E
-304 AVRNHD
+304 
-310 MKIMVKAFEIAGYT
+310 
-324 EEDLKEKFGALY
+324 EED
-336 NAFQFGAPPHAGM
+336 
-349 APGVD
+349 V
-354 RMIMLLRDEENIRE
+354 ENI
-368 VIPFPMNG
+368 
-376 NAQDLMCGAPG
+376 AD
-387 EVTEQQLRE
+387 QLTMDKTMAFILDS
-396 VHIKVRQ
+396 VVWDD

>member
-46 QEGDQGI
+46 QEGDQVI

-88 ALIGKNIGDTFD
+88 ALIGKNIGETFD

-186 IPIDDDMKEEIR
+186 IPIDDDMKEEITQIYYDDFLD
-198 ETAGLEVGDTIFF
+198 ELEMNQIPL
-211 IADNEKNAALYAG
+211 ELYCKRSGHTEDEIYA
-224 QIRTALGE
+224 
-232 RLDLIEKNSFKFCYI
+232 
-247 NDFPMYEYDKET
+247 DKE
-259 KKMEFTHNPFSMPQ
+259 Q
-273 GGLEALE
+273 EAIKTIQAQSVLHAVAAAE
-280 TMDPEEILAY
+280 KISITPEELAEELRAIAIEEDEDPEEF
-290 QYDIVC
+290 
-296 NGVELSSG
+296 VETL
-304 AVRNHD
+304 
-310 MKIMVKAFEIAGYT
+310 E
-324 EEDLKEKFGALY
+324 EED
-336 NAFQFGAPPHAGM
+336 
-349 APGVD
+349 V
-354 RMIMLLRDEENIRE
+354 ENIADQLTMDKTMAFILDS
-368 VIPFPMNG
+368 VIY
-376 NAQDLMCGAPG
+376 D
-387 EVTEQQLRE
+387 R
-396 VHIKVRQ
+396 